1 MRDVRAREGEGQR
14 RDKGREMEGGGGV
27 LLTSLHICW
36 RFQIRGQERITSNNI
51 YYTL

>member
-27 LLTSLHICW
+27 LLSSLNICW
-36 RFQIRGQERITSNNI
+36 RFQIIGHKNG
-51 YYTL
+51 